1 MPRDLFEK
9 ILSLSLESFT
19 LISNNEFQF
28 DSKAFR
34 RYCCDLSIMNR
45 YSTPAYPQGNRQ
57 AEAINKVIV
66 NGLKKRL
73 DDTKGK

>member
-66 NGLKKRL
+66 NGLKKGL